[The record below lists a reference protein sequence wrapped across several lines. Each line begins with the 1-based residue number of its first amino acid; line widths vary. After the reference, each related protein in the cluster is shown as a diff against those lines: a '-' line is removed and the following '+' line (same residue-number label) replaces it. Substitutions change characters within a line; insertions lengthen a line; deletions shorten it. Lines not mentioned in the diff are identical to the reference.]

1 VNRGN
6 AVRAAAAAGVVHY
19 NSLDWPRGDAW
30 IFTYGSLMWDPG
42 FRHSAAEPA
51 LLRGYHRSFCIESNR
66 YRGTVEAPGLV
77 LGLDPGGAC
86 RGIAYCIAAADR
98 GEALEALWQREMRRG
113 VYWPRLLPV
122 TTPRRRR
129 IALAFVANRGHEG
142 YAGRLAM
149 EVAAKRIA
157 ACCGERGPNI
167 DYLVNTLR
175 HLKALGVQDHHLLRL
190 MARVRECVNPGP
202 EGVRDRLVNEAG
214 QAAAAGG
221 PKRAGSVVRTAG
233 RGKSGLHREG

>member
-1 VNRGN
+1 MSRN
-6 AVRAAAAAGVVHY
+6 AARPAAPAAPVHY
-19 NSLDWPRGDAW
+19 DSLDWPRGDAW
-30 IFTYGSLMWDPG
+30 VFTYGSLMWDPG
-42 FRHSAAEPA
+42 FPHSAAEPA
-51 LLRGYHRSFCIESNR
+51 LLRGYHRSFCIDSSR
-66 YRGTVEAPGLV
+66 YRGTAEAPGLV

-86 RGIAYCIAAADR
+86 RGIAYRIDAADR
-98 GEALEALWQREMRRG
+98 DAALKALWQREMRRG

-142 YAGRLAM
+142 YAGRLAID
-149 EVAAKRIA
+149 EAARRIA
-157 ACCGERGPNI
+157 RCCGERGPNV

-175 HLKALGVQDHHLLRL
+175 HLEALGVRDHHLLRL
-190 MARVRECVNPGP
+190 LERVRRQQGRGGP
-202 EGVRDRLVNEAG
+202 RARLATEAG

-221 PKRAGSVVRTAG
+221 VKRAESVVRAAG